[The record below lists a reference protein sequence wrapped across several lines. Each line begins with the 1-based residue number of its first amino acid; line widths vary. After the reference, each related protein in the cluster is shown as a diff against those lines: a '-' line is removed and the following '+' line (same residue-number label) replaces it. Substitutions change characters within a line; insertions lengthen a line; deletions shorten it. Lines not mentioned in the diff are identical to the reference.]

1 MVQMFFEGDAD
12 PGILKGKTIA
22 VIGYG
27 NQGRGQALNLR
38 DSGLKVVVGQRPGK
52 SFDRA
57 VEDGMKVMPVAEAVR
72 AADAVHILLPDEM
85 QSKVYYAEIEP
96 NLKSGA
102 TICFS
107 HGFNIHFNQIVP
119 RKDLNVIL
127 VAPKGPGK
135 TVRQRYEEGIGV
147 PALIAVYQDA
157 DGTAQEQAKAFA
169 EGIGAARAGVYVSS
183 FREETE
189 TDLFGEQV
197 DLCGGLS
204 CMVKAS
210 YQTLVDAGYQPEM
223 AYFETIYEVKQVAD
237 LIYEG
242 GLDFMWRSVSN
253 TAEFGGLTVGPG
265 IINEESVRN
274 MKKALERIQNGEFAK
289 EFLLEGLLNYPVL
302 KAKERLDRELPQ
314 EEVGRRIRSNIP
326 WLAGT
331 PEERAAEEQAAAGK
345 KKRSAGTTTAA
356 KTKTAAK
363 TGTTA
368 KTAAETGTTPKT
380 AAKTGTTAKT
390 AAKTGTTAKTKT
402 APSSKNK
409 KTAVIKK

>member
-1 MVQMFFEGDAD
+1 MVQMYFEDDAD

-38 DSGLKVVVGQRPGK
+38 DSGLKVIVGQRPGK

-57 VEDGMKVMPVAEAVR
+57 VEDGMKVMSVEEAVR

-96 NLKSGA
+96 NLKAGA

-147 PALIAVYQDA
+147 PALIAVHQDA

-169 EGIGAARAGVYVSS
+169 KGIGAARAGVYVSS

-274 MKKALERIQNGEFAK
+274 MKKALDRIQNGEFAK
-289 EFLLEGLLNYPVL
+289 DFLLEGLLNYPVL

-331 PEERAAEEQAAAGK
+331 PEERAAKEQAASGK
-345 KKRSAGTTTAA
+345 KKGSSKKQAS
-356 KTKTAAK
+356 AK
-363 TGTTA
+363 TGKA
-368 KTAAETGTTPKT
+368 GTD
-380 AAKTGTTAKT
+380 KTGSERKTSSGKRSGQKRTAEQKRMHRSG
-390 AAKTGTTAKTKT
+390 AGFPCTGFRCL
-402 APSSKNK
+402 
-409 KTAVIKK
+409 